1 MRKGNMARGRG
12 RRGGGKFGVGRIE
25 RAHRSE
31 EKTKTS
37 NDSLIDS
44 TWLEIPSR
52 MWRQNYKS

>member
-1 MRKGNMARGRG
+1 MRKGNMARGSE

-31 EKTKTS
+31 EKAKTLD
-37 NDSLIDS
+37 DSQTPLG
-44 TWLEIPSR
+44 LEIPSL